1 MDLRSLRREYDES
14 LRDGLEA
21 EDLAADPLEQFDR
34 WMGQML
40 ALGVAD
46 PTAMTAATADADG
59 QPSQRVVLLKG
70 VDRGGFVFYTSYR
83 SRKARELRDNRRI
96 SLHFPWHGAD
106 RQVKVCGVAEKLPA
120 RESAA
125 YFASRPRDSRLAA
138 AASPQSE
145 PLASR
150 GELLRRVEALKERCG
165 DGEIPCPGDWG
176 GYRVR
181 PHEME
186 FWQGRPGRLHD
197 RFRYRLA
204 GGRWKV
210 ERLAP

>member
-1 MDLRSLRREYDES
+1 MDLESQRREYDRS
-14 LRDGLEA
+14 VRDGLEA
-21 EDLAADPLEQFDR
+21 SDLAADPIDQFER

-40 ALGVAD
+40 ALGIAD
-46 PTAMTAATADADG
+46 PTAMTAATADRGG
-59 QPSQRVVLLKG
+59 QPSQRVVLLKR
-70 VDRGGFVFYTSYR
+70 VDRRGFVFYTSHR
-83 SRKARELRDNRRI
+83 SRKARELRDNPRI
-96 SLHFPWHGAD
+96 GLHFPWHGAD
-106 RQVKVCGVAEKLPA
+106 RQVKVCGLAEKLPA

-125 YFASRPRDSRLAA
+125 YFATRPRASQLAA

-150 GELLRRVEALKERCG
+150 GELLRRLEEFDARYG
-165 DGEIPCPGDWG
+165 DGEIPCPDDWG

-204 GGRWKV
+204 EGRWLV